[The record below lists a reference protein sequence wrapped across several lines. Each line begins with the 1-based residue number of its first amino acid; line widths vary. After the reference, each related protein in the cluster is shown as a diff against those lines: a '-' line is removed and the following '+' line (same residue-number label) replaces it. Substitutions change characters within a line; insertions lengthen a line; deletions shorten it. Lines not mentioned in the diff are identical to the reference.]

1 MHLHKGRCQ
10 FLILKRVKLN
20 TLIDIYR
27 HKRRCDS
34 NLAGAKNISDDI
46 LIFGRTQ
53 KEPDNTLNDT
63 LKALTASGLKLSQ
76 SKCEF
81 NRDHITFFGL
91 LFRKSGISP
100 DPTKVSAILESKSPA
115 NACELRIVLLFKVH
129 T

>member
-1 MHLHKGRCQ
+1 MRI
-10 FLILKRVKLN
+10 FN
-20 TLIDIYR
+20 FYNEYNSTLLLESTDTRDCVIQ
-27 HKRRCDS
+27 
-34 NLAGAKNISDDI
+34 NWLVLKNISDDI

-53 KEPDNTLNDT
+53 EEPDNTLNDT
-63 LKALTASGLKLSQ
+63 LKALTARGLKLSQ

>member
-1 MHLHKGRCQ
+1 MRI
-10 FLILKRVKLN
+10 FN
-20 TLIDIYR
+20 FYNEYNSTLLLESTDTRDCVIQTW
-27 HKRRCDS
+27 
-34 NLAGAKNISDDI
+34 LVLKNISDDI

-53 KEPDNTLNDT
+53 EEPDNTLNDT
-63 LKALTASGLKLSQ
+63 LKALTARGLKLSQ

-100 DPTKVSAILESKSPA
+100 DPTKVSAILE
-115 NACELRIVLLFKVH
+115 LRIVLLFKVN

>member
-1 MHLHKGRCQ
+1 M
-10 FLILKRVKLN
+10 
-20 TLIDIYR
+20 
-27 HKRRCDS
+27 CDS
-34 NLAGAKNISDDI
+34 KLAGAKIILDDI

-53 KEPDNTLNDT
+53 EEPDNTLNDT

-76 SKCEF
+76 SKCKSD
-81 NRDHITFFGL
+81 RDHITFFGL

-100 DPTKVSAILESKSPA
+100 DPTKVSAILESNSPA

>member
-1 MHLHKGRCQ
+1 M
-10 FLILKRVKLN
+10 
-20 TLIDIYR
+20 
-27 HKRRCDS
+27 CDS
-34 NLAGAKNISDDI
+34 KLAGAKNILDDI

-53 KEPDNTLNDT
+53 EEHDKTLNYT

-91 LFRKSGISP
+91 FRKSGISP
-100 DPTKVSAILESKSPA
+100 DPTKVSAILESNSPA
-115 NACELRIVLLFKVH
+115 NARELRIVLLFKVH